1 MSYEGSEREMKR
13 EVPQYNEKAHKF
25 EESKL
30 LAEPRKR
37 KPNKKYA
44 ESGGDMSEEE
54 INPPE
59 KERKPTGKVL
69 NLDT

>member
-1 MSYEGSEREMKR
+1 MKR
-13 EVPQYNEKAHKF
+13 EVPQYNEKARKF

-44 ESGGDMSEEE
+44 ESGEE

-59 KERKPTGKVL
+59 KKRKPTGKVL